1 MCRPRP
7 AALVARLNASPTH
20 HPLQV
25 APGVPVEGL
34 LRSLAGRGTCC
45 RTRRSPGAVSRS
57 APPLLAWLHT
67 YASTRAPQSEC
78 CCARFGFGVVVELQ
92 GRRTALRYSRI
103 VLYSSTAYSVRYQIC
118 AHPRT
123 RTSRRKIIS
132 MPQPWC
138 RSGVTSSRCDITMS
152 PSRMPH
158 PCDIRPD
165 HSDITPRGKLRGH
178 VVGHSRGCLVGLS
191 GVPVRPV
198 RSVTFVVSD
207 HP

>member
-67 YASTRAPQSEC
+67 STRAPQSEC

-138 RSGVTSSRCDITMS
+138 RGGVTSSRCDITMS
-152 PSRMPH
+152 TSRMPH

-165 HSDITPRGKLRGH
+165 HSDITPRGKLRGRQ
-178 VVGHSRGCLVGLS
+178 RG
-191 GVPVRPV
+191 
-198 RSVTFVVSD
+198 
-207 HP
+207 